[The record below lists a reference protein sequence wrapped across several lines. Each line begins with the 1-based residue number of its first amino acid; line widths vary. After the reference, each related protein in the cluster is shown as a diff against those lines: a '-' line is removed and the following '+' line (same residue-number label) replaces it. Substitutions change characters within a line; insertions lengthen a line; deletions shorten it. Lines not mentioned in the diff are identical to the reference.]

1 MSNKQDI
8 FDDFKVIDLSESMG
22 DVVCCDFCNLGD
34 ETMGGVMIGS
44 NAVCGDCCKKN
55 DYYFDKANDVDH
67 YFDRNKTF
75 KENVLQY
82 RQKNKRHKLN
92 SNMQFK
98 ISEDYPFKDSTKD
111 IVNMQVDINSILH
124 KSIEMEESNPP
135 DYLDAVEDYLIRRP
149 SVVKV
154 LMGNYTDLNGVTVE
168 SLARKI
174 AFMHLKL
181 KQQQVAEGNF
191 EVPNRS
197 NKDNSVKIE
206 SPRETGY
213 KVYETAS
220 EQEKALEKIRESE
233 EMRDNFVFPE
243 VARA

>member
-1 MSNKQDI
+1 MSNKQNI
-8 FDDFKVIDLSESMG
+8 FDDFEVIDLSESMG

-34 ETMGGVMIGS
+34 DTMGGVMIGS

-55 DYYFDKANDVDH
+55 DYYFDKANDVDY

-82 RQKNKRHKLN
+82 RKKNKRHKLN
-92 SNMQFK
+92 SNMEFK
-98 ISEDYPFKDSTKD
+98 ISEDHPFKDSTKD

-124 KSIEMEESNPP
+124 KSIEMEESSPP
-135 DYLDAVEDYLIRRP
+135 DYLDAVEDYLSRRP
-149 SVVKV
+149 NVVKV
-154 LMGNYTDLNGVTVE
+154 LTGNYTDLKVGNVE

-181 KQQQVAEGNF
+181 MQQQIAEGNHK
-191 EVPNRS
+191 VSNRS
-197 NKDNSVKIE
+197 NKDHSVKIE
-206 SPRETGY
+206 APRETGY

-220 EQEKALEKIRESE
+220 EQEKALKKVRESE
-233 EMRDNFVFPE
+233 EMRDIFPDI
-243 VARA
+243 ARA